1 MVRVGPH
8 GILRLLDDGQPE
20 PMVLIHSLS
29 GFLDAGSAGRLAVG
43 YLLNVL
49 PHETVAEFDLDL
61 LFDYRARRP
70 RMTFLSDHYGEI
82 DMPTLTVSKMT
93 DSAGSSFLLMHG
105 PEPDFRW
112 QAFAADTAWLA
123 KSLEVSL
130 VLGIHAVPWPSP
142 HTRPV
147 NISAHGNDP
156 TLIADRPKFVGD
168 IEVPAHAAGLLEVTM
183 GEVGIPA
190 MGFAAHVPHYLANAE
205 HPRASVALLEA
216 VSSQT
221 GLLLPLSEL
230 RDQADA
236 SELEVTGQVAADPEH
251 IEAVRMLEEQYDE
264 FMATFMAAGD
274 GTASSDDLADAED
287 LVSAVEQFLASHD
300 GGPLDDDKGYPES
313 NV

>member
-1 MVRVGPH
+1 
-8 GILRLLDDGQPE
+8 
-20 PMVLIHSLS
+20 
-29 GFLDAGSAGRLAVG
+29 
-43 YLLNVL
+43 
-49 PHETVAEFDLDL
+49 
-61 LFDYRARRP
+61 
-70 RMTFLSDHYGEI
+70 
-82 DMPTLTVSKMT
+82 
-93 DSAGSSFLLMHG
+93 
-105 PEPDFRW
+105 
-112 QAFAADTAWLA
+112 
-123 KSLEVSL
+123 
-130 VLGIHAVPWPSP
+130 
-142 HTRPV
+142 
-147 NISAHGNDP
+147 
-156 TLIADRPKFVGD
+156 
-168 IEVPAHAAGLLEVTM
+168 M